1 MLNPIGTPCFF
12 CLLRLTGQA
21 GESTSSEILFRGH
34 HRGYPAESLSEAAGD
49 REKPD
54 FRRHRKGFPGQQR
67 EELVR
72 TNLCAPTQEAENS
85 VRLYCRGTDEETG
98 FVESMEKTMK
108 YLQSVSEK
116 FSE

>member
-12 CLLRLTGQA
+12 CLLRLTGRA
-21 GESTSSEILFRGH
+21 
-34 HRGYPAESLSEAAGD
+34 
-49 REKPD
+49 REKTD

-67 EELVR
+67 EKLVR

-98 FVESMEKTMK
+98 FAESMEKTMK

-116 FSE
+116 VF